1 MWHRRRQSKT
11 RKSLRS
17 AGGPSQL
24 QVCVGVGHSCLTT
37 AGTTPAHVGTAANAL
52 VLAHQP
58 LIALISVCRSSPSGG
73 TISACFKILDI
84 LESQMTRAQ
93 HSVASPRVVCI
104 EDFRPIA
111 RQRVPKSVFD
121 YLDGGAEGEVTLRE
135 NCRVFND
142 VTFRARHAVA
152 VPGCDLHTRVLGF
165 DLSLP
170 FLLAPVGYSRL
181 MHPGGEV
188 AAARA
193 AGKAGTGYI
202 LSTISGHKL
211 EDVKAGSSGPVFY
224 QLYLMGGR
232 GAAEAV
238 IERARVAGF
247 SALVVTI
254 DTPVSGIRE
263 RDYRNGM
270 KELISGG
277 LLEKIP
283 YIPQILARPGWLLEY
298 LLDGGLP
305 GLPNVVIPGKG
316 PMPLVDIN
324 AALAE
329 STPTWADLR
338 WIREIWKG
346 PIVIKG
352 VLTADD
358 ARRAVDEGVAA
369 ISVSNHGGRQLD
381 GLPASLRAL
390 PEVVNAV
397 QGRIEVLMDGGIRR
411 GTDIA
416 KALCMGARAVLCGR
430 AYAYGLAAAGEAG
443 VERAIQILRA
453 DLERTLRLLGCPSVT
468 ALDRSYVN
476 VPKSW
481 EAS

>member
-1 MWHRRRQSKT
+1 
-11 RKSLRS
+11 
-17 AGGPSQL
+17 
-24 QVCVGVGHSCLTT
+24 
-37 AGTTPAHVGTAANAL
+37 
-52 VLAHQP
+52 
-58 LIALISVCRSSPSGG
+58 
-73 TISACFKILDI
+73 
-84 LESQMTRAQ
+84 MTRSQ
-93 HSVASPRVVCI
+93 RSVASPHVVCI
-104 EDFRPIA
+104 NDFRAIA
-111 RQRVPKSVFD
+111 QRRVPQSVFD

-135 NCRVFND
+135 NCRVYDD
-142 VTFRARHAVA
+142 VTFRPRHAVA
-152 VPGCDLHTRVLGF
+152 FADCTLCTRVLGF
-165 DLSLP
+165 DLQLP

-181 MHPGGEV
+181 MHPVGEGG
-188 AAARA
+188 AARA
-193 AGKAGTGYI
+193 AGNAGTGYI

-211 EDVKAGSSGPVFY
+211 ENVKAASTGPVFY

-232 GAAEAV
+232 PAAEAV
-238 IERARVAGF
+238 IERARLAGF

-263 RDYRNGM
+263 RDFRNGM
-270 KELISGG
+270 KELVSGG
-277 LLEKIP
+277 PLEKIP
-283 YIPQILARPGWLLEY
+283 YLPQVLSRPGWLVSY

-305 GLPNVVIPGKG
+305 GLPNVIVPGKG

-358 ARRAVDEGVAA
+358 ARRAIDEGVAA

-390 PEVVNAV
+390 PEVVEAV
-397 QGRIEVLMDGGIRR
+397 KGRIEVLMDGGIRR

-416 KALCMGARAVLCGR
+416 KAKR
-430 AYAYGLAAAGEAG
+430 
-443 VERAIQILRA
+443 LRIIIH
-453 DLERTLRLLGCPSVT
+453 R
-468 ALDRSYVN
+468 
-476 VPKSW
+476 
-481 EAS
+481 

>member
-1 MWHRRRQSKT
+1 
-11 RKSLRS
+11 
-17 AGGPSQL
+17 
-24 QVCVGVGHSCLTT
+24 
-37 AGTTPAHVGTAANAL
+37 
-52 VLAHQP
+52 
-58 LIALISVCRSSPSGG
+58 
-73 TISACFKILDI
+73 
-84 LESQMTRAQ
+84 MTRAAR
-93 HSVASPRVVCI
+93 SVASPRVVSI

-111 RQRVPKSVFD
+111 RQRIPKSVFD

-135 NCRVFND
+135 NCRIFND
-142 VTFRARHAVA
+142 VTFRPRHAVA
-152 VPGCDLHTRVLGF
+152 LSECSMCTTVLGF
-165 DLSLP
+165 KLSLP
-170 FLLAPVGYSRL
+170 IMLAPVGYSRL

-188 AAARA
+188 AASRA
-193 AGKAGTGYI
+193 AGRSGIGYI

-211 EDVKAGSSGPVFY
+211 EDVRAASKGPVFY

-232 GAAEAV
+232 GAAEGV

-247 SALVVTI
+247 NALVVTI

-263 RDYRNGM
+263 RDYRNGI

-277 LLEKIP
+277 PLDKIP
-283 YIPQILARPGWLLEY
+283 FLPQILSRPGWLASY

-305 GLPNVVIPGKG
+305 GLPNVIVPGKG

-329 STPTWADLR
+329 SAVTWGDFN
-338 WIREIWKG
+338 WIRKIWKG
-346 PIVIKG
+346 PIIVKG

-358 ARRAVDEGVAA
+358 ARRSIDEGAAA

-381 GLPASLRAL
+381 GVPASLRAL
-390 PEVVNAV
+390 PEVVEAV
-397 QGRIEVLMDGGIRR
+397 KGQIEVLMDGGVRR
-411 GTDIA
+411 GTDVA

-443 VERAIQILRA
+443 VDRAIEILRV
-453 DLERTLRLLGCPSVT
+453 DLERTLRLLGCPSVE

-481 EAS
+481 DVA

>member
-1 MWHRRRQSKT
+1 
-11 RKSLRS
+11 
-17 AGGPSQL
+17 
-24 QVCVGVGHSCLTT
+24 
-37 AGTTPAHVGTAANAL
+37 
-52 VLAHQP
+52 
-58 LIALISVCRSSPSGG
+58 
-73 TISACFKILDI
+73 
-84 LESQMTRAQ
+84 MTRA
-93 HSVASPRVVCI
+93 SRTVASPRVVSI
-104 EDFRPIA
+104 GDLRPIA
-111 RQRVPKSVFD
+111 RQRIPKSVFD

-135 NCRVFND
+135 NCRIFDD
-142 VTFRARHAVA
+142 VTFRPRHAVA
-152 VPGCDLHTRVLGF
+152 LADCGMCTTVLGYK
-165 DLSLP
+165 LSLP
-170 FLLAPVGYSRL
+170 VILAPVGYSRL

-188 AAARA
+188 AASRA
-193 AGKAGTGYI
+193 AGRAGIAYT

-211 EDVKAGSSGPVFY
+211 ENVRAASKGPVFY

-232 GAAEAV
+232 GAAEAA

-247 SALVVTI
+247 NALVVTI

-270 KELISGG
+270 KELISGSP
-277 LLEKIP
+277 LDKIP
-283 YIPQILARPGWLLEY
+283 FLPQILSRPGWLVSY

-305 GLPNVVIPGKG
+305 GLPNVIVPNKG

-329 STPTWADLR
+329 SAVTWADLR

-358 ARRAVDEGVAA
+358 AQRSIDEGAAA

-381 GLPASLRAL
+381 GVPASLRAL
-390 PEVVNAV
+390 PEVVQAV
-397 QGRIEVLMDGGIRR
+397 KGRIEVLMDGGIRR
-411 GTDIA
+411 GTDIV
-416 KALCMGARAVLCGR
+416 KALAMGARAVLCGR

-443 VERAIQILRA
+443 VDRAIEILRV
-453 DLERTLRLLGCPSVT
+453 DLERTLRLLGCPSVE

-481 EAS
+481 ETN

>member
-1 MWHRRRQSKT
+1 
-11 RKSLRS
+11 
-17 AGGPSQL
+17 
-24 QVCVGVGHSCLTT
+24 
-37 AGTTPAHVGTAANAL
+37 
-52 VLAHQP
+52 
-58 LIALISVCRSSPSGG
+58 
-73 TISACFKILDI
+73 
-84 LESQMTRAQ
+84 MTRA
-93 HSVASPRVVCI
+93 SRAVASPRVVCI
-104 EDFRPIA
+104 EDFRPLA
-111 RQRVPKSVFD
+111 RERVPKSVFD

-142 VTFRARHAVA
+142 VTFRPRHAVA
-152 VPGCDLHTRVLGF
+152 VAGCDLRTRVLGF
-165 DLSLP
+165 DLALP

-181 MHPGGEV
+181 MNPGGEV

-193 AGKAGTGYI
+193 AGRAGTAYI

-232 GAAEAV
+232 GAAEAA

-277 LLEKIP
+277 PLAKIP
-283 YIPQILARPGWLLEY
+283 FLPQVLSRPGWLMNY
-298 LLDGGLP
+298 LMDGGLP

-316 PMPLVDIN
+316 QMPLVDIN

-329 STPTWADLR
+329 SAVTWADLR
-338 WIREIWKG
+338 WIRDIWRG
-346 PIVIKG
+346 PIVVKG
-352 VLTADD
+352 VLTGDD
-358 ARRAVDEGVAA
+358 ARHAMDAGAEA

-381 GLPASLRAL
+381 GVQASLRAL
-390 PEVVNAV
+390 PEVVDAV
-397 QGRIEVLMDGGIRR
+397 KGRIEVLMDGGVRR
-411 GTDIA
+411 GTDVT

-443 VERAIQILRA
+443 VDRAIEILRV
-453 DLERTLRLLGCPSVT
+453 DLERTLRLLGCVSVVE
-468 ALDRSYVN
+468 LDGSYVN
-476 VPKSW
+476 VPKEWSTG
-481 EAS
+481 